1 MRPGASC
8 ARLRRRP
15 WGVRPPP
22 QWVRRGRSPGGLCAP
37 HPPMASGSVSPARLA
52 RRPPTA
58 PRGRCRAKVR
68 GWASEAGA
76 GRGMASPGRS
86 GSRAPPE
93 LPIPEPMVPLTE
105 LQQLHIQTCWLKA
118 FDDAEANGRLIIIR
132 FFTDY
137 PDSKQY
143 FKNIPTEGDLLRDPE
158 VGSHGRKVMVALNQ
172 LVENLDNRKQGCR
185 LLERLVD
192 NHKNVHQVPPGMFQL
207 LFQTILCVFQE
218 VLADEFTNDMK
229 LSWEKFFDA
238 VFAEVEAAYSRPLL
252 P

>member
-1 MRPGASC
+1 
-8 ARLRRRP
+8 
-15 WGVRPPP
+15 
-22 QWVRRGRSPGGLCAP
+22 
-37 HPPMASGSVSPARLA
+37 
-52 RRPPTA
+52 
-58 PRGRCRAKVR
+58 
-68 GWASEAGA
+68 
-76 GRGMASPGRS
+76 MASPGRS

-93 LPIPEPMVPLTE
+93 LPILEPMVPLTE
-105 LQQLHIQTCWLKA
+105 LQQMHIQTCWLKA
-118 FDDAEANGRLIIIR
+118 FEDAEANGRLIIIR

-192 NHKNVHQVPPGMFQL
+192 NHKNVHQVPSGMFQL

-218 VLADEFTNDMK
+218 LLADEFTNDMK

-238 VFAEVEAAYSRPLL
+238 VFAEVEAAYSRPL
-252 P
+252 PP

>member
-93 LPIPEPMVPLTE
+93 
-105 LQQLHIQTCWLKA
+105 
-118 FDDAEANGRLIIIR
+118 